1 MSKNARFSK
10 LYKKV
15 TVWKP
20 TLSTAPEGREFASG
34 YTNRAKGHGRA
45 EKKPAPNTSAMQHE
59 LTYLRQQVEFLKK
72 LPSWTGGQ
80 SGGADN
86 GQARQE
92 VRTDITYIPYHGVDS
107 YLATT
112 LDAYTKQVL
121 AYILSPDSVLEM
133 VHSLIQKHGVS
144 IDAQTLV
151 HSDQGCHYTSLR
163 FIQFLKDSSLRQ
175 SISRR
180 GNCWDNAPQES
191 FFGHMKDE
199 IDLSEKST
207 AFRRFA
213 LTLSSPLK
221 ILTSRFILPPVR
233 APGPS

>member
-1 MSKNARFSK
+1 MMSKNARFSK

-86 GQARQE
+86 EQVGQE
-92 VRTDITYIPYHGVDS
+92 VRVVP
-107 YLATT
+107 
-112 LDAYTKQVL
+112 
-121 AYILSPDSVLEM
+121 
-133 VHSLIQKHGVS
+133 
-144 IDAQTLV
+144 
-151 HSDQGCHYTSLR
+151 
-163 FIQFLKDSSLRQ
+163 
-175 SISRR
+175 
-180 GNCWDNAPQES
+180 
-191 FFGHMKDE
+191 
-199 IDLSEKST
+199 
-207 AFRRFA
+207 
-213 LTLSSPLK
+213 
-221 ILTSRFILPPVR
+221 
-233 APGPS
+233 